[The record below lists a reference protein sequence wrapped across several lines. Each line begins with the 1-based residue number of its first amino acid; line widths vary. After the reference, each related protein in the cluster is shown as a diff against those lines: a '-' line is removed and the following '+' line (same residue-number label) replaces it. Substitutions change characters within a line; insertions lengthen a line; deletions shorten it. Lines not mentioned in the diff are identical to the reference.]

1 MTPSKVLP
9 PEIVGGEPWR
19 GVSVLSSHMWVAN
32 EDVANPA
39 AILGAAV
46 LTSTNPSTGD
56 ITQISLAEQHE
67 HHIVI
72 APSLFTAAEWDDRL
86 PNGYVTL
93 DFSGNWDR
101 FAFADG
107 VTPKDDA
114 QHAAWGAFEYADGGV
129 INLACGKGKTVLGL
143 KKLAGR
149 GYATLVIVNNEGLIE
164 MWADSAKK
172 FLGVS
177 DDQIGIVKGPRA
189 DWDKPFVIAMI
200 HTLSRRVEAGT
211 IPDEARL
218 RFGTIIFDEVH
229 HLSAQ
234 TFLQTAPLFFGNR
247 YGLTATAEREDGLE
261 EAYFAHIGR
270 IFYTDLQGDLDSKV
284 YFFQLDTRF
293 PTDMSL
299 IKDKRGQ
306 ISIGKLHTWLGEDSR
321 RNYRILQVLRKPLEQ
336 GRKILVL
343 THGKEHP
350 DILRDLLLDQSWYTG
365 YNVGV
370 VHGKIKRGRTAIIRE
385 SDITFATFGVAREGL
400 DSKELDTVVFATP
413 FKAWGGFQQGKG
425 RAERALEGKPEPVV
439 IVFDDHKLG
448 PAGGL
453 CKQLRRSLSVRGI
466 PFTITERKAK

>member
-1 MTPSKVLP
+1 MTPINVTP
-9 PEIVGGEPWR
+9 PEILGGEPWR
-19 GVSVLSSHMWVAN
+19 GRSVLSSHMWVAN
-32 EDVANPA
+32 EDIANPA
-39 AILGAAV
+39 AILNAAV

-56 ITQISLAEQHE
+56 VTQITLAEQHE
-67 HHIVI
+67 HHIAI
-72 APSLFTAAEWDDRL
+72 APSLFSAAEWDDRL
-86 PNGYVTL
+86 PNGYEIL
-93 DFSGNWDR
+93 DFSGNWVRHR
-101 FAFADG
+101 FRDG
-107 VTPKDDA
+107 ITPKDDA
-114 QHAAWGAFEYADGGV
+114 QHAAWGALEYADGGV
-129 INLACGKGKTVLGL
+129 LNLACGKGKTVLAL
-143 KKLAGR
+143 KKLAER

-164 MWADSAKK
+164 MWAESAAN
-172 FLGVS
+172 FLGLPPE
-177 DDQIGIVKGPRA
+177 QIGIVQRDRA
-189 DWDKPFVIAMI
+189 EWDRPLVIAMI
-200 HTLSRRVEAGT
+200 HTLAKKAGT
-211 IPDEARL
+211 GAIPDSARM
-218 RFGTIIFDEVH
+218 RFGTVIFDEVH

-270 IFYTDLQGDLDSKV
+270 IFYTDLKGDLDSKV

-293 PTDMSL
+293 PEDMSL

-306 ISIGKLHTWLGEDSR
+306 MSIGKLHTWLGEDRR

-350 DILRDLLLDQSWYTG
+350 DILRELLLDQSWYAG
-365 YNVGV
+365 YKVGV

-439 IVFDDHKLG
+439 VVFDDHKLG

-466 PFTITERKAK
+466 PFTITEKKA